1 MEFHESF
8 HLPRPMSRLASIFTC
23 LLALLVASPLC
34 CCAGDLV
41 EREQSASC
49 CCCGEGEEKKSP
61 DHACL
66 CASDAPRELP
76 DAALPPSGAGM
87 AVALQPAAV
96 WLPVAAESGIG
107 LRPRWQPSVPWHA
120 PPGVRRALLVSRIL

>member
-34 CCAGDLV
+34 CCAGDIL
-41 EREQSASC
+41 EKQQSAS

-66 CASDAPRELP
+66 CASDVPRELP
-76 DAALPPSGAGM
+76 DAALPPSGAGITL
-87 AVALQPAAV
+87 ALQPAAV